1 MLAATQAYTQKG
13 DRYGVR
19 FQEGMQG
26 AVQARRQAEYRNR
39 PAHELCRRARQGR
52 PKYRRWRVSKRPAIA
67 LRHRLYHQDV
77 KERFEEH
84 RGYFDFVV
92 PPLEGFWWQ
101 DSPSGGIDY
110 VRKDDFNFISCI
122 RLPDFVTLDDF
133 DWAVAEATT
142 KKKLDFSAVEL
153 LKVDEGLCV
162 QCMHTGPYDS
172 EPATV
177 DAMHEY
183 ATEQGYVP
191 DFSDTRLHHEIYL
204 SDPRK
209 CAPEKLKTVVRHPI
223 KRAE

>member
-1 MLAATQAYTQKG
+1 MWYRRSRASGGKTPRAAT
-13 DRYGVR
+13 
-19 FQEGMQG
+19 
-26 AVQARRQAEYRNR
+26 
-39 PAHELCRRARQGR
+39 
-52 PKYRRWRVSKRPAIA
+52 SI
-67 LRHRLYHQDV
+67 
-77 KERFEEH
+77 
-84 RGYFDFVV
+84 
-92 PPLEGFWWQ
+92 
-101 DSPSGGIDY
+101 Y

-122 RLPDFVTLDDF
+122 RLPDFVTQDDF
-133 DWAVAEATT
+133 DWAVAEATA

-153 LKVDEGLCV
+153 LIVDEGLCV